1 MKTWYDEATMVKF
14 RDPDWVPDCDSYD
27 AETEADR
34 PMMSGFCVH
43 DVFVCACC
51 GYTVNLS
58 YYADLDLKEFEE
70 LKWIDINEAV
80 IGE

>member
-14 RDPDWVPDCDSYD
+14 LDPDWEPCEDY
-27 AETEADR
+27 TEADR

-43 DVFVCACC
+43 DMFICACC

-70 LKWIDINEAV
+70 LEWIDISEAV

>member
-14 RDPDWVPDCDSYD
+14 LDPDWVPDCDSYD

-34 PMMSGFCVH
+34 PMPVGICIH
-43 DVFVCACC
+43 DKFIWASC
-51 GYTVNLS
+51 GYIVSLS

-70 LKWIDINEAV
+70 LEWTDISDAI
-80 IGE
+80 IGG